1 MKNER
6 TKYHLR
12 MRTVINIF
20 LTIIILAVG
29 IVLIIDYIKN
39 KDNVN
44 LSPDEIKEMRK
55 NYFMTSMLVFAFL
68 LLEHIE
74 RFFR

>member
-1 MKNER
+1 
-6 TKYHLR
+6 

-20 LTIIILAVG
+20 LTIVILAVG
-29 IVLIIDYIKN
+29 IILIIDYIKN

-44 LSPDEIKEMRK
+44 LSPEEIKEMRK
-55 NYFMTSMLVFAFL
+55 NYFKASMLIFAFL

-74 RFFR
+74 RFFN

>member
-1 MKNER
+1 MK
-6 TKYHLR
+6 
-12 MRTVINIF
+12 TVFVFLNIF
-20 LTIIILAVG
+20 LTIVILATG
-29 IVLIIDYIKN
+29 IVLIVDYIKN

-55 NYFMTSMLVFAFL
+55 QYFKTSMLIFAFL

>member
-1 MKNER
+1 MK
-6 TKYHLR
+6 
-12 MRTVINIF
+12 TVFVFLNIF
-20 LTIIILAVG
+20 LTIVILAIG
-29 IVLIIDYIKN
+29 IVLIVDYTKN

-55 NYFMTSMLVFAFL
+55 QYFKTSMLIFAFL